1 MYMMTDTIE
10 IHVMKCGEVG
20 VDPAV
25 PRRSVSQ
32 NPIAYT
38 GLFRSGRRRIWIP
51 VFTYLIEHP
60 KGNILV
66 DTGWS
71 SEVREHP
78 IHAESLRL
86 WLTSKPRLPEG
97 SAVDEQLAK
106 LEMTPRDLTCV
117 ILTHMDVDH
126 ANGLR
131 LVGTQHIMA
140 SAAEIGAAD
149 GHDLRY
155 LKRQWKGIQI
165 DRIPFK
171 ETGLGI
177 NGRSCDLFG
186 DGTVQIIDTPG
197 HTAGSLTVLVSRNGR
212 SVLIAGDTGY
222 EKKSWRENSLPGPV
236 YDRKKMRKALQWV
249 NEMEQK
255 GTLILAGHD
264 PEIKEQ
270 TIEL

>member
-1 MYMMTDTIE
+1 MTQDMIR

-25 PRRSVSQ
+25 PRRSVSG
-32 NPIAYT
+32 NPVAYT
-38 GLFRSGRRRIWIP
+38 GLFRSCKRRIWIP

-60 KGNILV
+60 MGNVLI

-78 IHAESLRL
+78 VHAESLRL
-86 WLTSKPRLPEG
+86 WLTSKPGLPEN

-106 LEMTPRDLTCV
+106 RGLKPEDLHYV
-117 ILTHMDVDH
+117 ILTHLDVDH
-126 ANGLR
+126 ANGLM
-131 LVGTQHIMA
+131 LVRNAQHIMA
-140 SAAEIGAAD
+140 SAREIAAAD

-155 LKRQWKGIQI
+155 LKRQWKGMQI
-165 DRIPFK
+165 EKISFQK
-171 ETGLGI
+171 TGYGI
-177 NGRSCDLFG
+177 TGRSCDLFG
-186 DGTVQIIDTPG
+186 DGTVQIIETPG
-197 HTAGSLTVLVSRNGR
+197 HTAGSLTALVSRNGK

-236 YDRKKMRKALQWV
+236 YDKAQMRKALGWV
-249 NEMEQK
+249 KEMEQS
-255 GTLILAGHD
+255 GSLILASHD
-264 PEIKEQ
+264 PEISEQ